1 MSTMKSGR
9 KLRGL
14 SIKSNRTVSRSQS
27 SLAASSKRLA
37 SPKSVEHVVSE
48 CLLEELTRLQSEISS
63 WVDSKDSLDLRT
75 YRAMNSI
82 SKVLGMVSVL
92 AMVKMPSLSS
102 LRESGVESV
111 LRETSDI

>member
-27 SLAASSKRLA
+27 SLAASSKQLE
-37 SPKSVEHVVSE
+37 SPKSVEYVVLE

-75 YRAMNSI
+75 YRAMNYI
-82 SKVLGMVSVL
+82 SKVIGMVSAL
-92 AMVKMPSLSS
+92 AMARMPSLSS
-102 LRESGVESV
+102 LKESGVVSV
-111 LRETSDI
+111 SQVTSDI